1 MHVSNYLVHSYN
13 HCGPINHIIFVV
25 SCLHKSHVNYI
36 LIYILTYIF
45 VMVICYYIQAK
56 LYDHCGI
63 LPIRILCNYTLIY
76 IVIVVVVGVHTS
88 AIT

>member
-1 MHVSNYLVHSYN
+1 
-13 HCGPINHIIFVV
+13 
-25 SCLHKSHVNYI
+25 
-36 LIYILTYIF
+36 
-45 VMVICYYIQAK
+45 MVICYYIQAK